1 MLSKSQIAELEKQ
14 KELTRFFPH
23 VTVCAVIEKS
33 QKFLLVEEKVIS
45 GEIMFN
51 QPAGHLEADE
61 SLLSAVCRE
70 VREETAREFFPQNFL
85 GVYHWKNSGNSQTF
99 VRFTF
104 VGEVGEVN
112 PNLALDEGIIQTHW
126 LSFDEILLLSRQQ
139 KLRSPLIL
147 QSIKD
152 YLKNVSYPLDVI
164 QNFIV

>member
-1 MLSKSQIAELEKQ
+1 MLSKEQIAELEKQ
-14 KELTRFFPH
+14 KELTRFLPH

-70 VREETAREFFPQNFL
+70 VKEETARHFTPQKFL
-85 GVYHWKNSGNSQTF
+85 GVYHWKNLSNSQTF

-104 VGEVGEVN
+104 CGTVSEID
-112 PNLALDEGIIQTHW
+112 PNLSLDAGIIKTHW
-126 LSFDEILLLSRQQ
+126 LSLSEIEMLSQQQ

-152 YLKNVSYPLDVI
+152 YLKNISYPLDVI

>member
-85 GVYHWKNSGNSQTF
+85 GVYH
-99 VRFTF
+99 
-104 VGEVGEVN
+104 
-112 PNLALDEGIIQTHW
+112 
-126 LSFDEILLLSRQQ
+126 
-139 KLRSPLIL
+139 
-147 QSIKD
+147 
-152 YLKNVSYPLDVI
+152 
-164 QNFIV
+164 

>member
-1 MLSKSQIAELEKQ
+1 MLSAEQISKLEKQ
-14 KELTRFFPH
+14 KELSRFFPH

-45 GEIMFN
+45 GKIMFN

-61 SLLSAVCRE
+61 SLISAVCRE
-70 VREETAREFFPQNFL
+70 VKEETARHFTPKKFL
-85 GVYHWKNSGNSQTF
+85 GVYHWKNPGNAQTF

-104 VGEVGEVN
+104 IGEVGEIDK
-112 PNLALDEGIIQTHW
+112 NLTLDKEIIQTHW
-126 LSFDEILLLSRQQ
+126 LTFEEILLLSQQQ

-152 YLKNVSYPLDVI
+152 YLKNISYPLDVI